1 MNQPLV
7 TLTCPECGTANP
19 ITNQECSHCH
29 VPLLK
34 RYLWAIGSSL
44 DGYKIG
50 AIVGDR
56 YLVQGKHLLL
66 DLFPGEPAP
75 GIDNTVQLYRPYLKL
90 FPKRPHVPELFGA
103 LSLGAG
109 ELLLLEHAPVSCIDI
124 NGAQSTPGLTH
135 AAPLTSIWQK
145 AGVVRRLS
153 WLWQIISLWPAL
165 IEENVAVTLLN
176 PQLLRA
182 EGSLVRLLQLQVGA
196 DPTLAM
202 LGAFWQEHFGFA
214 DRDDNFDQAFQ
225 MLCEQMQHSQ
235 EVTPESVRS
244 TIETLFQQALSHLD
258 YQYHYDI
265 VTRSDQGPSRSRNE
279 DSCYPPHGT
288 ALNHASRMLALVCD
302 GVGGHEGGDVASG
315 LAISI
320 LVEALEPLN
329 LLDTNPE
336 EVQQAIQNA
345 IHRTNDA
352 ISARNDS
359 EHRHERQRM
368 GTTLVG
374 TLIEHA
380 NLYLAHIG
388 DSRAY
393 WINHWGCY
401 QLTLDDDVAS
411 RDVRLGMSTYH
422 QALEHPYGGSLVQAL
437 GMAPSHHLYP
447 TVERFLLD
455 EEGILLLCSDGLSDF
470 NRVETYW
477 RRYLLPV
484 LKGDISLEVAGD
496 RLIELANS
504 ANGHDNVTVALIH
517 CHVSTSHGAIEPDY
531 SRMVCSDE
539 LPEVTDIT
547 MTYTPPE
554 NHSDDLAVTVSSVG
568 ETLLPPLTAPPVR
581 RITATRQQWPLLLV
595 LVGLIAAGL
604 SLLAVLSLKRPQMMD
619 VNPSP
624 TPVLAD

>member
-19 ITNQECSHCH
+19 IDKLACSHCH

-44 DGYKIG
+44 DGY
-50 AIVGDR
+50 AVGSILSDR

-66 DLFPGEPAP
+66 DLFPSEPAP
-75 GIDNTVQLYRPYLKL
+75 GIDNAAQLYRPYLKL

-103 LSLGAG
+103 LALPEG

-124 NGAQSTPGLTH
+124 EGAQGTAGLTH
-135 AAPLTSIWQK
+135 AAPLTSIWHK
-145 AGVVRRLS
+145 AGLVRRFS
-153 WLWQIISLWPAL
+153 WLWQIISLWPVL
-165 IEENVAVTLLN
+165 LEENVAATLLN

-202 LGAFWQEHFGFA
+202 LGEFWQNHFSFGDQD
-214 DRDDNFDQAFQ
+214 DRFDHAFR
-225 MLCEQMQHSQ
+225 MLCEQMQQSQ
-235 EVTPESVRS
+235 AITAESVQF
-244 TIETLFQQALSHLD
+244 TLETLFQQALSDLEYD
-258 YQYHYDI
+258 YHYDI

-279 DSCYPPHGT
+279 DSCYPVDGT
-288 ALNHASRMLALVCD
+288 ARKQESRILALVCD

-315 LAISI
+315 LAVSI
-320 LVEALEPLN
+320 LVEALDPLN
-329 LLDTNPE
+329 LVDTDPAD
-336 EVQQAIQNA
+336 VQQAIQKA
-345 IHRTNDA
+345 IQRTNDA

-359 EHRHERQRM
+359 EQRHERQRM

-374 TLIEHA
+374 ALIEQA

-393 WINHWGCY
+393 WINRWGCY

-477 RRYLLPV
+477 NRYLLPV
-484 LKGDISLEVAGD
+484 LQGDMSLEEAGD
-496 RLIELANS
+496 RLIELANT

-517 CHVSTSHGAIEPDY
+517 CHIRGANGDLEPDY
-531 SRMVCSDE
+531 SDMVCSGE

-547 MTYTPPE
+547 MTYTDPP
-554 NHSDDLAVTVSSVG
+554 SDDLEVTVSSVA
-568 ETLLPPLTAPPVR
+568 ETVLPPPAAREPVR
-581 RITATRQQWPLLLV
+581 RPTATRQQWQLLLLLV
-595 LVGLIAAGL
+595 AFIAAGL
-604 SLLAVLSLKRPQMMD
+604 SLLAVLSLKRPQMLEGE
-619 VNPSP
+619 PSP
-624 TPVLAD
+624 TPLLTD

>member
-1 MNQPLV
+1 MHQPRV

-19 ITNQECSHCH
+19 LTQQACCHCH
-29 VPLLK
+29 VPLLQ

-44 DGYKIG
+44 DSYEVG

-66 DLFPGEPAP
+66 DLCPGEPAP
-75 GIDNTVQLYRPYLKL
+75 GIDNSSQLYRPYLKL

-103 LSLGAG
+103 LSLPAG
-109 ELLLLEHAPVSCIDI
+109 DLLLLEHAPVSCIDI
-124 NGAQSTPGLTH
+124 EGSHPTVGLTH
-135 AAPLTSIWQK
+135 AAPLTRIWQK
-145 AGVVRRLS
+145 ANVVRRLN
-153 WLWQIISLWPAL
+153 WLWQMISLWPAL
-165 IEENVAVTLLN
+165 LEENVAVTLLN

-202 LGAFWQEHFGFA
+202 LGAFWQQHFSFA
-214 DRDDNFDQAFQ
+214 DQGENFDQAFQ
-225 MLCEQMQHSQ
+225 MLCQQMQDTQ
-235 EVTPESVRS
+235 EVTPESVAA
-244 TIETLFQQALSHLD
+244 TLETLFQQALSDSEYH
-258 YQYHYDI
+258 YHYDI

-279 DSCYPPHGT
+279 DSCYPIDGS
-288 ALNHASRMLALVCD
+288 ALADQSRILALVCD
-302 GVGGHEGGDVASG
+302 GVGGHEGGDVASE

-320 LVEALEPLN
+320 LVEALDPLN
-329 LLDTNPE
+329 LVDADPT
-336 EVQQAIQNA
+336 EVRQAIQNA

-359 EHRHERQRM
+359 EQRQERQRM

-374 TLIEHA
+374 ALIEQA

-393 WINHWGCY
+393 WINRWGCY

-477 RRYLLPV
+477 SYYLLPV
-484 LKGDISLEVAGD
+484 LKGELSLAEAGD
-496 RLIELANS
+496 RLIELANEK
-504 ANGHDNVTVALIH
+504 NGHDNVTVALIH
-517 CHVSTSHGAIEPDY
+517 CHVRGAAGALEPDY
-531 SRMVCSDE
+531 SGIVCSGE

-554 NHSDDLAVTVSSVG
+554 PESDELAVTVSSVG
-568 ETLLPPLTAPPVR
+568 ETLLPAPTVPVHR
-581 RITATRQQWPLLLV
+581 LKATRQQWQLLLV

-604 SLLAVLSLKRPQMMD
+604 SLLAVLSIQRPPLPDPQ
-619 VNPSP
+619 PSP
-624 TPVLAD
+624 LPLLNE